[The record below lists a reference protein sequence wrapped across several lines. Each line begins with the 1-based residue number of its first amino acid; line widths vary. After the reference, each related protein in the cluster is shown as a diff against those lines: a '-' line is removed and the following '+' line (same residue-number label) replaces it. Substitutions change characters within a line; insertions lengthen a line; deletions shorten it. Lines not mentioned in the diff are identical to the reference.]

1 VLEFLRSKT
10 FLLNVLLAFALVAAI
25 LFGTYYWLGAYT
37 NHNETIVVPDI
48 KGRKWQTLEKEL
60 ALKNLRL
67 QIADSSSFIVDQPG
81 GLIIEQDPAPGSR
94 VKENRTVYVTV
105 SKIVPP
111 QVKMPAIIDVSD
123 RQAEA
128 ILLSYGL
135 KTGMRTFKPDLA
147 KNAVLQA
154 ECKGKVLQP
163 GDEVPKGSVIDLVL
177 GDGFGS
183 TDLQVPPLVNLTYEE
198 ALFSL
203 KASGLV
209 AGSVN
214 FDNNVSDTLNAVV
227 YRTVPEAGD
236 TTMLKQGQSIDLY
249 LKKGN

>member
-1 VLEFLRSKT
+1 MIEFLKSKV
-10 FLLNVLLAFALVAAI
+10 FLVNLLLAVALVTAI
-25 LFGTYYWLGAYT
+25 LLATYYWLGAYT

-48 KGRKWQTLEKEL
+48 KGKKWQVLEKEL
-60 ALKNLRL
+60 ASKNLRL
-67 QIADSSSFIVDQPG
+67 QVADSSIFLVDQPG

-111 QVKMPAIIDVSD
+111 HVKMPAIIDVSD

-135 KTGMRTFKPDLA
+135 KTGTRTYKPDLA
-147 KNAVLQA
+147 KNAVLQM
-154 ECKGKVLQP
+154 ELHGRILQP
-163 GDEVPKGSVIDLVL
+163 GDDVPKGAVIDLVL

-203 KASGLV
+203 RASGLS
-209 AGSVN
+209 AGIVN
-214 FDNNVSDTLNAVV
+214 FDDDVTDTLNAVV
-227 YRTVPEAGD
+227 YRTFPESGD
-236 TTMLKQGQSIDLY
+236 TTVLKQGQSIDLY